1 MILFTLSFSNDYD
14 NAIELTKRGE
24 YQSALEILKRLA
36 DNGNAD
42 AQYRVGQMY
51 NFGYG
56 TKVDTEKAKYYYQ
69 LVIDKYDFPDAYINL
84 AFIYLENDRN
94 TNKALEL
101 LYKIENTYPAAQH
114 SIGKIF
120 NNGINIKPNLS
131 ESFKWYLKAANNNF
145 AYSQYMLGVFYEN
158 GLGGITRDIKKAK
171 EWYSKASNNG
181 NKESKEILQNEE
193 KHFDYSNKLF
203 DNKLHD
209 DIVKSYFYNY
219 QEKEVTDFKIAS
231 KEHDSKFKETV
242 CYITY
247 INSENVKM
255 YGKITLAKNESNNAW
270 IALNFKSSSVKSD
283 LKQFADLFIIINN

>member
-1 MILFTLSFSNDYD
+1 MKFVLMFMVLFTLSFSNDYD

-51 NFGYG
+51 DFGYG
-56 TKVDTEKAKYYYQ
+56 TKVDYEKAKYYYQ
-69 LVIDKYDFPDAYINL
+69 LVIDKYYFPGAYFNL
-84 AFIYLENDRN
+84 ACIYLENDNN

-101 LYKIENTYPAAQH
+101 LYKIENTYPDAQH
-114 SIGKIF
+114 LIAKIF
-120 NNGINIKPNLS
+120 HNGINIKRNLS
-131 ESFKWYLKAANNNF
+131 ESFKWYLKAANNNV
-145 AYSQYMLGVFYEN
+145 AYSQYMIGKFYEN
-158 GLGGITRDIKKAK
+158 GLGGIKEDIKKAK
-171 EWYSKASNNG
+171 EWYLKAANNG

-209 DIVKSYFYNY
+209 DVVKNYFDSYH
-219 QEKEVTDFKIAS
+219 EKKVTDFKIVS
-231 KEHDSKFKETV
+231 KEYDSKFKETV

-255 YGKITLAKNESNNAW
+255 YGKITLAKNENNNAW
-270 IALNFKSSSVKSD
+270 IALNLKSSSVKSD
-283 LKQFADLFIIINN
+283 LK